1 MLRQIT
7 ATTDEP
13 GLAKK
18 SASSSPQSLTRKAT
32 KDEINVF
39 KSDQSARL
47 TTGVPPW
54 ENPDGSTRNEH
65 QASRRT
71 LREWADNYATSPK
84 LLKEFVY
91 QKVRFLRSC
100 LSPFASN
107 FTRLTN
113 FLHKSRSSTAGTPP
127 NSDKPSRAP
136 SHQRLTRETSAS
148 SSPSPPE
155 PRSASAPIT
164 ASPAPFPRLSTK
176 YSSSYSSSTPS
187 SGYSSA
193 SPPEA
198 EAGGKFMEA
207 RMR

>member
-1 MLRQIT
+1 MAPLVTSTKPRVGPSENGLITTPPALNSLRNLYT
-7 ATTDEP
+7 
-13 GLAKK
+13 KK
-18 SASSSPQSLTRKAT
+18 S
-32 KDEINVF
+32 VF
-39 KSDQSARL
+39 SF
-47 TTGVPPW
+47 T
-54 ENPDGSTRNEH
+54 
-65 QASRRT
+65 
-71 LREWADNYATSPK
+71 
-84 LLKEFVY
+84 
-91 QKVRFLRSC
+91 FLRSC